1 MSISTDDELRV
12 LLIEDNPGDAT
23 LFEHHLSADD
33 TDSFPPARV
42 THVTDLD
49 AGIDELGGDSYDIVL
64 LDLGLPESTGL
75 ATLDRYNN
83 AVNDREEQPSV
94 PVIVLTG
101 LQDEAAAVEAIE
113 RGAQEYLVK
122 DDIDGPLLHRAIRH
136 GLERHRQAKRLRRQN
151 DRLER
156 FAHVVSHDL
165 RNPLGVAQGRVEMI
179 DDDEH
184 APIVA
189 DNLDRM
195 EAIIDDVLTLA
206 REGKAVEETEPVD
219 LAVLATGCWENV
231 QTATAELSV
240 VDSPVVHADEGRLQQ
255 LLENLFRNSVEHAG
269 DGVAITVGRLPDGF
283 YVEDDG
289 PGIPEENRKEI
300 FEAGFSTNREGTGF
314 GLNIV
319 DEAAK
324 AHGWQVAV
332 ADGSKGGARFE
343 FIGVQTEA

>member
-1 MSISTDDELRV
+1 MSINTDDELCV

-23 LFEHHLSADD
+23 LFEHHLSAAG
-33 TDSFPPARV
+33 TEGFPPATV

-49 AGIDELGGDSYDIVL
+49 TGIDKLGGDSYDIIL

-83 AVNDREEQPSV
+83 AVDDREELPSV

-122 DDIDGPLLHRAIRH
+122 DDINGPLLHRAIRH
-136 GLERHRQAKRLRRQN
+136 GLERHRQAQRLRRQN
-151 DRLER
+151 ARLER

-165 RNPLGVAQGRVEMI
+165 RNPLGVAQGRVALI

-206 REGKAVEETEPVD
+206 REGKAVEETDPVD
-219 LAVLATGCWENV
+219 LATVVAGCWENV
-231 QTATAELSV
+231 QTASAGVSV
-240 VDSPVVHADEGRLQQ
+240 VDAPVVHTDESRLQQ
-255 LLENLFRNSVEHAG
+255 ILENLFRNSVEHAG
-269 DGVAITVGRLPDGF
+269 DGVAITVGQLPDGF
-283 YVEDDG
+283 YVEDNG
-289 PGIPEENRKEI
+289 PGIPEEDRKKI
-300 FEAGFSTNREGTGF
+300 FEAGFSTNNEGTGF

-319 DEAAK
+319 SEATK
-324 AHGWQVAV
+324 AHGWQIAV
-332 ADGSKGGARFE
+332 TDGSEGGARFE
-343 FIGVQTEA
+343 FTGVRTGT